1 MKSQFQSL
9 LIQRSLWRIT
19 AVWLA
24 GLFLLAIGLSACG
37 GQAENSSLAP
47 AIAPESAGDGANVQ
61 AAPAAGQTVTGFNI
75 DGWF

>member
-9 LIQRSLWRIT
+9 LTQRSLWRIT

-37 GQAENSSLAP
+37 GQTENSLPAP
-47 AIAPESAGDGANVQ
+47 AVFPQGADSGANVQ
-61 AAPAAGQTVTGFNI
+61 AAPATNQTITGFNI
-75 DGWF
+75 DGWT

>member
-9 LIQRSLWRIT
+9 LTRRSLWRIT

-24 GLFLLAIGLSACG
+24 GLFLLAIGLTACG
-37 GQAENSSLAP
+37 GQTQNNPSAP
-47 AIAPESAGDGANVQ
+47 ATFQEGTDGGANVQ
-61 AAPAAGQTVTGFNI
+61 VAPAASQTTTGFNI